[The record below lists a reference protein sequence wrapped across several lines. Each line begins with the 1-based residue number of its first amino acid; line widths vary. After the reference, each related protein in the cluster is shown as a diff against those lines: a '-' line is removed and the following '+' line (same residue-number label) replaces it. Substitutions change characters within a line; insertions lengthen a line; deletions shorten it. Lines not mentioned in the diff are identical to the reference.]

1 MAIAQASQIPWW
13 REPTKD
19 QWYAWWAAW
28 LGWTLDAFD
37 FTVFLLIIKPIA
49 DEFQVPTTEVA
60 IVFTL
65 TLWMRLIGAVAS
77 GWLADRIGRKT
88 PLMISI
94 LWYSVCNFIA
104 GFSPSFWFLLVFRTL
119 LGIGMGAEW
128 PAGAALAMEQWPIR
142 SRGFMSGIL
151 QGSWS
156 IGFLLSS
163 VIYGLL
169 FDHIG
174 WRGML
179 WIGVLP
185 ALTVVW
191 IRYYV
196 KEPEI
201 WVENRRQQREQQ
213 REVRA
218 PLIEIFKPGM
228 LANTL
233 MACWWMASNFILYYS
248 IWALFA
254 THLQADLHLT
264 TMGTAVP
271 FMIANI
277 LSFLGMSF
285 WGWTAD
291 HIGRRWAMII
301 PAAIAIPIAPIYLFT
316 NSELWITIG
325 FGLQGAFGGALY
337 SQLPAYLSER
347 FPTEVRATASAFCY
361 HQGAIF
367 GGLVAPILAY
377 FAITYQ
383 IGYAVPMLIGTVVAA
398 ASVVIALLLSPE
410 TKGVEL
416 VSDIQVRGAIA
427 EELP

>member
-1 MAIAQASQIPWW
+1 MAMAEAAHVAWW

-49 DEFQVPTTEVA
+49 DEFNVPTTEVA

-65 TLWMRLIGAVAS
+65 TLWMRLVGAVAS
-77 GWLADRIGRKT
+77 GWLADRVGRKM

-94 LWYSVCNFIA
+94 LWYSICNFIA
-104 GFSPSFWFLLVFRTL
+104 GFSPTFMFLLVFRTL

-142 SRGFMSGIL
+142 SRGFMSGVL

-163 VIYGLL
+163 IIYGL
-169 FDHIG
+169 FYDYIG

-185 ALTVVW
+185 ALSVVW

-196 KEPEI
+196 KEPPI
-201 WVENRRQQREQQ
+201 WVENRRRQREEN
-213 REVRA
+213 REVHA
-218 PLIEIFKPGM
+218 PLIEIFKRGM
-228 LANTL
+228 LSNTL
-233 MACWWMASNFILYYS
+233 LACWWMASNFVLYYS

-254 THLQADLHLT
+254 THLQADLKLT
-264 TMGTAVP
+264 TLGTAVP
-271 FMIANI
+271 FMFANI
-277 LSFLGMSF
+277 ASFLGMAF

-291 HIGRRWAMII
+291 IIGRRWAMMI
-301 PAAIAIPIAPIYLFT
+301 PATIAIFVAPLYLFT
-316 NSELWITIG
+316 SDPLWITIG
-325 FGLQGAFGGALY
+325 FGVQGAFGGALY
-337 SQLPAYLSER
+337 SQLPSYLSER

-361 HQGAIF
+361 HQGAIL
-367 GGLVAPILAY
+367 GGLVAPVLAY
-377 FAITYQ
+377 FATTYDL
-383 IGYAVPMLIGTVVAA
+383 GYAVPMLVGTVVAA
-398 ASVVIALLLSPE
+398 VSVVIALSLSPE
-410 TKGVEL
+410 TKGQELISEL
-416 VSDIQVRGAIA
+416 VVA
-427 EELP
+427 

>member
-1 MAIAQASQIPWW
+1 MATAAEAAQVPWW
-13 REPTKD
+13 KEPTKD

-65 TLWMRLIGAVAS
+65 TLWMRLVGAVAS

-94 LWYSVCNFIA
+94 FWYSICNFIA
-104 GFSPSFWFLLVFRTL
+104 GFSPTFTFLLIFRTL

-142 SRGFMSGIL
+142 SRGFMSGVL

-163 VIYGLL
+163 VIYGL
-169 FDHIG
+169 FYDAIG

-185 ALTVVW
+185 ALSIVY
-191 IRYYV
+191 IRYFV
-196 KEPEI
+196 KEPEV
-201 WVENRRQQREQQ
+201 WVENRRQQRESQ

-218 PLIEIFKPGM
+218 PLIKIFQRGM
-228 LANTL
+228 LGNTL
-233 MACWWMASNFILYYS
+233 LACWWMASNFVLYYS

-254 THLQADLHLT
+254 THLQADLKLT

-271 FMIANI
+271 FMFANI
-277 LSFLGMSF
+277 ASFLGMSF

-291 HIGRRWAMII
+291 TIGRRWAMMI
-301 PAAIAIPIAPIYLFT
+301 PCAIAIPVAPLYLFT
-316 NSELWITIG
+316 SSELWITIG

-337 SQLPAYLSER
+337 SQLPSYLSER

-361 HQGAIF
+361 HQGAIL
-367 GGLVAPILAY
+367 GGLVAPVLAY
-377 FAITYQ
+377 FATTFNL
-383 IGYAVPMLIGTVVAA
+383 GYAIPMLVGTVVAA
-398 ASVVIALLLSPE
+398 VSVLIALSLSPE
-410 TKGVEL
+410 TKGKEL
-416 VSDIQVRGAIA
+416 VADLVVV
-427 EELP
+427 